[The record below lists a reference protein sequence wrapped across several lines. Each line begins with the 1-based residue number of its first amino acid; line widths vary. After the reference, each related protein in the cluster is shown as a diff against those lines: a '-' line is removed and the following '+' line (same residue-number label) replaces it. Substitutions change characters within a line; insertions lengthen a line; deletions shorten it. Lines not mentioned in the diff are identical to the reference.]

1 MKLIEKMCRLAHF
14 KQLRRSR
21 YKRTFAELSRLS
33 DRELSDIGIC
43 RYDIPRIAR
52 GANR

>member
-14 KQLRRSR
+14 KQIRRSR
-21 YKRTFAELSRLS
+21 YKRTFAELSRMT
-33 DRELSDIGIC
+33 DHELNDIGIA

-52 GANR
+52 GESR